1 MLSKPFSLF
10 FALFFL
16 AVSTPLSAE
25 RPRLIKDPH
34 LAPSFTL
41 KDMDG
46 KTHKLADYRGQ
57 VTVVNFWASWCPPCR
72 EEMPSMERAW
82 KQLQKE
88 NIAML
93 AINVGEDA
101 DTIFTFTA
109 DYPVSFPLLMDQD
122 SSVINAWPVK
132 GLPTTFVLDKQGRI
146 VYRVI
151 GGREWDH
158 PKLID
163 MLIDLQNR

>member
-1 MLSKPFSLF
+1 MLSKPFSL
-10 FALFFL
+10 LFVLIFV
-16 AVSTPLSAE
+16 AVSAPLSAE
-25 RPRLIKDPH
+25 RPRLMDDPIP
-34 LAPSFTL
+34 APSFTL

-46 KTHKLADYRGQ
+46 NIHKLADYKGQ
-57 VTVVNFWASWCPPCR
+57 VAVVNFWASWCPPCR

-122 SSVINAWPVK
+122 SSVINEWPVK

-151 GGREWDH
+151 GGREWDA
-158 PKLID
+158 PELID
-163 MLIDLQNR
+163 MLIELQNR

>member
-1 MLSKPFSLF
+1 
-10 FALFFL
+10 
-16 AVSTPLSAE
+16 
-25 RPRLIKDPH
+25 
-34 LAPSFTL
+34 
-41 KDMDG
+41 
-46 KTHKLADYRGQ
+46 
-57 VTVVNFWASWCPPCR
+57 
-72 EEMPSMERAW
+72 MERAW
-82 KQLQKE
+82 KQLKKE

-122 SSVINAWPVK
+122 SSVINEWPVR

-158 PKLID
+158 PQLIE
-163 MLIDLQNR
+163 MLIELQNQ